1 MWVDKVLW
9 LSIFAV
15 SFKIITVLLALPF
28 LKYFILFITRLFPKK
43 HTHLWLSI
51 ENISANEVE
60 ASLLA
65 IRKDQIS
72 LLKKI
77 FKYILN
83 IWSIDEKEV
92 LKMEADTNDYTPT
105 EVLYNKYRLETQYN
119 IIKEIEQKLVMFQ
132 MLLKKES
139 LSIQEH
145 DELYLYTW
153 ALAKM
158 ISAAKYM
165 KDVSKGIMDMQYSQN
180 KWISSKYYDY
190 RQKLAKLYKDISL
203 IIDWE
208 NDNDLLERII
218 TLMETIKI
226 TDEDFVWEFTWNL
239 WNKELDQ
246 TILADAL
253 HVNRYFYLSCL
264 ELISS
269 LWSSFLSEDHR
280 KLLEKIE

>member
-15 SFKIITVLLALPF
+15 AFKVVTVLLILPV
-28 LKYFILFITRLFPKK
+28 LKYFVLFITRLFPKK

-51 ENISANEVE
+51 ENVSANVVDV
-60 ASLLA
+60 SLLA

-92 LKMEADTNDYTPT
+92 LKMDVMSDDYVPT
-105 EVLYNKYRLETQYN
+105 EVLYNKYRLETQYS
-119 IIKEIEQKLVMFQ
+119 IIKEIEQKLVLFQ
-132 MLLKKES
+132 TQLKS
-139 LSIQEH
+139 DALSTQDH
-145 DELYLYTW
+145 DELYLYIS
-153 ALAKM
+153 ALWKM

-165 KDVSKGIMDMQYSQN
+165 KDVSKWIMDMQYSQN

-190 RQKLAKLYKDISL
+190 RQKLAQLYKDISL
-203 IIDWE
+203 VIDWE
-208 NDNDLLERII
+208 NDDDLLERMIA
-218 TLMETIKI
+218 LMETIKI
-226 TDEDFVWEFTWNL
+226 TDEDFVSEFTWHL
-239 WNKELDQ
+239 WWKDIDQ
-246 TILADAL
+246 TILSDAL

-269 LWSSFLSEDHR
+269 LGSLFLTEEHR